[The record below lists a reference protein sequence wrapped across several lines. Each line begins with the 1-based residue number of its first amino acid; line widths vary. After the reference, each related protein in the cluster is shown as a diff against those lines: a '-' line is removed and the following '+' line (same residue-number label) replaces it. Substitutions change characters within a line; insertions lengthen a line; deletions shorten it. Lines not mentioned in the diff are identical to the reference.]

1 MWARVDRRCIF
12 IWSDNVSCVKLNAL
26 CSCHA
31 HLLRIVKHWELCCII
46 NCWTRFL
53 IKKKVNIDIH
63 CLLKKSIVLVAR
75 HTKTYY
81 LCLPTL
87 RWTALEQQGNE
98 CNACYCLSQF
108 LFAAFFFS
116 FKWHGR
122 CVLLAPITLL
132 KCTQLHPNRH
142 LPALYVRIPQ
152 CAKHAFQI
160 CDYLFFIFCLKNSTA
175 KLRFLAPDHKSPT
188 SKVQR
193 HFTCD
198 TSYWNIH
205 INIYKDIIYILYIT
219 INVSICTYK
228 HSLWLFV
235 VCDGGLQA
243 MPVCFYRTL

>member
-1 MWARVDRRCIF
+1 MYLISQEPSSSEHTISMLQFNAFFIVWTKTIKKKKRRVWARVDRRCIF

-108 LFAAFFFS
+108 LFAAFFFFLS
-116 FKWHGR
+116 SDMGGV
-122 CVLLAPITLL
+122 CCLLP
-132 KCTQLHPNRH
+132 
-142 LPALYVRIPQ
+142 
-152 CAKHAFQI
+152 
-160 CDYLFFIFCLKNSTA
+160 
-175 KLRFLAPDHKSPT
+175 SP
-188 SKVQR
+188 
-193 HFTCD
+193 F
-198 TSYWNIH
+198 
-205 INIYKDIIYILYIT
+205 
-219 INVSICTYK
+219 
-228 HSLWLFV
+228 
-235 VCDGGLQA
+235 
-243 MPVCFYRTL
+243 

>member
-1 MWARVDRRCIF
+1 MLSSLCGQRLLKKKKRRVWARVDRRCIF

-108 LFAAFFFS
+108 LFAAFFFFFQVTWEVCAACS
-116 FKWHGR
+116 HHPFKMYSTSPKS
-122 CVLLAPITLL
+122 AFA
-132 KCTQLHPNRH
+132 CTICPNT
-142 LPALYVRIPQ
+142 AVCQTRIS
-152 CAKHAFQI
+152 
-160 CDYLFFIFCLKNSTA
+160 D
-175 KLRFLAPDHKSPT
+175 
-188 SKVQR
+188 
-193 HFTCD
+193 
-198 TSYWNIH
+198 
-205 INIYKDIIYILYIT
+205 
-219 INVSICTYK
+219 
-228 HSLWLFV
+228 LWL
-235 VCDGGLQA
+235 LI
-243 MPVCFYRTL
+243 FYFLLEK